1 MDFRTWNFILFA
13 LHSSYLLINAGQTVF
28 PDHSQA
34 NTVFLRPK
42 RANSF
47 FLEEI
52 LKGNLER
59 ECYEERCNKE
69 EAREVFE
76 NNEKTDEFWAIY
88 YDGDQCKTNPCQHG
102 GTCKD
107 TIGGYSCKCTD
118 MYSGLKCEKDV
129 SQCPFEGPL
138 ACEHYC
144 KPMHGSYRCFCAKG
158 YSLHSDGR
166 SCIPQVQNPCGNLR
180 ISSER
185 YANPNK
191 SENEL
196 DKICS
201 QGHCPWQVTFV
212 DGNGGVVCHG
222 VILGKRSVLTTAR
235 CMTTDKDLYI
245 VFAGHSDEKRN
256 ASQATKWTLHKR
268 YTLGQP
274 DDDLAFLELKEP
286 ITLGPDTVS
295 LCLPEKDYSENILM
309 KTGREGV
316 VVYGASHPSY
326 LSLED
331 CQDKLNLT
339 FSLTNKMFCMEEQEP
354 KSGGMRSRSQKR
366 VQCDLKSGTPV
377 ATVEGNTAFLTGLS
391 LSQNDCNQGLVFTK
405 VSRYSHWIRQLLL
418 RSEAEQR

>member
-1 MDFRTWNFILFA
+1 STLEK
-13 LHSSYLLINAGQTVF
+13 LHYLAAEAHYLGIF

-88 YDGDQCKTNPCQHG
+88 YDGDQCKTNPCQYG

-118 MYSGLKCEKDV
+118 TYSGLNCEKDV

-166 SCIPQVQNPCGNLR
+166 SCIPQG
-180 ISSER
+180 I
-185 YANPNK
+185 YANRNK

-201 QGHCPWQVTFV
+201 QGHCPWQVSTIIYAHIARVSSSIPQGLVFSTV
-212 DGNGGVVCHG
+212 QFLITELY
-222 VILGKRSVLTTAR
+222 VIPST
-235 CMTTDKDLYI
+235 
-245 VFAGHSDEKRN
+245 AGHSDEKRN

-405 VSRYSHWIRQLLL
+405 VSRYAHWIRQLLL